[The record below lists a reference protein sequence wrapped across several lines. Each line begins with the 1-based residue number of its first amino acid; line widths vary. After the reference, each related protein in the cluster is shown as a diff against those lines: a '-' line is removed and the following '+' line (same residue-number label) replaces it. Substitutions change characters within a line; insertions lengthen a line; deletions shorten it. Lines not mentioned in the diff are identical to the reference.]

1 MYLEDRLSLLL
12 SNLLLLL
19 LILMFSMDLDR
30 FYMLLNQELL
40 LLIEEL
46 LLLIILKLS
55 FCSNKTTSPE
65 LFQRPFGIF
74 PKIHQF
80 WYRHPSLIACD
91 IKTPE

>member
-1 MYLEDRLSLLL
+1 MSLEDRLSLLL
-12 SNLLLLL
+12 NNLLLLL
-19 LILMFSMDLDR
+19 LILMLSMDLDR
-30 FYMLLNQELL
+30 LCLL
-40 LLIEEL
+40 LDEKL

-55 FCSNKTTSPE
+55 FSSNKTTSPE